1 MALDLTKTKPTVTF
15 KILPGIYLQTIKSIS
30 KDRML
35 IHIPKKLLV
44 SWSMTVLP
52 VPEKSTFS
60 SGL

>member
-1 MALDLTKTKPTVTF
+1 MALDLTKTNPTGTF

-30 KDRML
+30 KDGML
-35 IHIPKKLLV
+35 ICIPKKLLV